1 MEKIYA
7 YLPGATYGLE
17 GKNEDA
23 IYKLNTVSETINEI
37 SRNYKDEINKDE
49 EGKKAFIKNLK
60 ERLSVVEENI
70 LYDDLVDDTNGILE
84 DVFNIL
90 EKNDYITKE
99 DIINILEKR
108 NEYITGFDD
117 FDTNMKVEDDIN
129 KVIRLMNDTYKI
141 GKINNLWRQKMKESK
156 KVISSQL
163 AGVSRA
169 ISDVAKT
176 FKQNKDDFEEEKREI
191 KILCGQKDISIL
203 DINVEQS
210 DNR

>member
-1 MEKIYA
+1 MEKSYA
-7 YLPGATYGLE
+7 YLPGSTYGLE

-23 IYKLNTVSETINEI
+23 MYKLNTVSETINEI
-37 SRNYKDEINKDE
+37 SRNYKDEITKDE
-49 EGKKAFIKNLK
+49 EGKKVFIKNLE
-60 ERLSVVEENI
+60 ERISQIEENI
-70 LYDDLVDDTNGILE
+70 LYDDLADDVNGISGE
-84 DVFNIL
+84 IFDIL
-90 EKNDYITKE
+90 EKNDYIAKE
-99 DIINILEKR
+99 DIIKILEER

-129 KVIRLMNDTYKI
+129 KAVRLINDTYKI
-141 GKINNLWRQKMKESK
+141 GKLNNLWKQKMKESK

-169 ISDVAKT
+169 ISDVART

-191 KILCGQKDISIL
+191 KILCGQKDIGIL
-203 DINVEQS
+203 DINIEQS